1 MNFTDTLIL
10 LVEDE
15 EYLAKMYE
23 VEFQLNDFKVK
34 WAKDGEEGF
43 TFASVDQ
50 PALIVSDIILPKM
63 DGLTLLK
70 KLKSDLKTKN
80 IPVVILTNY
89 GEQKNMKDA
98 FSTGAAD
105 FVVKYL
111 ATPKEVVEKIKV
123 VLEKTAKETAAQVNA
138 ENPTGV

>member
-1 MNFTDTLIL
+1 MLVL

-15 EYLAKMYE
+15 EYLAKMYQ
-23 VEFQLNDFKVK
+23 VEFELSDFKVK

-43 TFASVDQ
+43 NLAQSAQ
-50 PALIVSDIILPKM
+50 PAVIVCDIILPKM

-70 KLKSDLKTKN
+70 KLKEDPHTKN
-80 IPVVILTNY
+80 IPVMILTNY
-89 GEQKNMKDA
+89 GEQKNMKEA
-98 FSTGAAD
+98 FSQGAAD

-123 VLEKTAKETAAQVNA
+123 ILEKTSQKVEGTAG
-138 ENPTGV
+138 EITNP